1 LVPAPMRE
9 DADESAQPLDSAGT
23 YRKAAG
29 RVPAPTREVA
39 MCSVQ
44 PPECAW
50 TNVETDVR
58 SLVPAPRLELQSGRA
73 GPESDLVHHLMN
85 LAPDLL
91 SELKRGRFE
100 TTKEMLEIFVELSV
114 KFSNFENKIL
124 ENSGQATK
132 GSPRKGV
139 DPLTNPLK
147 LEVTL

>member
-1 LVPAPMRE
+1 MPTMIVPAPMRE
-9 DADESAQPLDSAGT
+9 RAFGIDQPLDSAGP
-23 YRKAAG
+23 YRMATM
-29 RVPAPTREVA
+29 R
-39 MCSVQ
+39 
-44 PPECAW
+44 
-50 TNVETDVR
+50 
-58 SLVPAPRLELQSGRA
+58 VPAPRLELQSGRA

-91 SELKRGRFE
+91 LELKRGRFE
-100 TTKEMLEIFVELSV
+100 TTKEMLEIFVELSQ

-132 GSPRKGV
+132 GSPRKRV